1 MLNDPQVSVR
11 NGPGPYGLSAVNT
24 TSQQH
29 HNKVKHKGLGTRLE
43 RGLHVGNIGLAARQR
58 HTTFSAGTWAVLYEE
73 FWEHISPFSFL
84 PLSLLPTSPHSAK
97 QMAVV
102 SLAADTLLRYP
113 LYLLFVAPF
122 GIVRP
127 PS

>member
-1 MLNDPQVSVR
+1 MAVR
-11 NGPGPYGLSAVNT
+11 
-24 TSQQH
+24 
-29 HNKVKHKGLGTRLE
+29 
-43 RGLHVGNIGLAARQR
+43 
-58 HTTFSAGTWAVLYEE
+58 
-73 FWEHISPFSFL
+73 
-84 PLSLLPTSPHSAK
+84 
-97 QMAVV
+97 VV